1 MVAVKKHMVVSGLD
15 VGTSKVCCLIGEV
28 GTDGNLEIIGKGSAP
43 SLGVR
48 KGVVV
53 DIAETV
59 RSIQSAVHEAER
71 GAGIK
76 VNSVF
81 VGVTGDHISSVNSH
95 GVITLAHEPKEVVED
110 DVRRAVEAAKVV
122 SLPSEREV
130 IHVIPRGFTLDG
142 QAGVKNPVGM
152 LGMRLE
158 VNTHIVTGMST
169 FLHNLTKCIE
179 TAGLEIEENGLV
191 LQPLASSLSVLNDAE
206 KELGIL
212 LVDLGGGTTDIA
224 VFRNRHIFHTS
235 ALPLGGNHITHDLA
249 VAFRLSP
256 DEAERIKVNYGHAI
270 PSQVSDDDRIEVTTL
285 SGSKEVLSRRL
296 VAEKIAPRVEEL
308 FTYIRHEIDELPKDT
323 SLAGVTVTGGTSL
336 LPGILEIARDILKYP
351 VRIGFPQSSTSGAVT
366 ELQNPTYSTGVGLVI
381 YGATSLQHRK
391 IYRRRETFISKAF
404 RTLFKEFF

>member
-15 VGTSKVCCLIGEV
+15 VGTSKVCCLIGEI
-28 GTDGNLEIIGKGSAP
+28 GSDGNLEIIGKGSAP

-53 DIAETV
+53 DISETV
-59 RSIQSAVHEAER
+59 RSIQSAVSEAER

-76 VNSVF
+76 VHSVF

-95 GVITLAHEPKEVVED
+95 GVITLAHEPKEVVEE

-191 LQPLASSLSVLNDAE
+191 LQPLASSLSVLNEAE

-212 LVDLGGGTTDIA
+212 MVDLGGGTTDIA

-256 DEAERIKVNYGHAI
+256 EEAERIKVNYGHAI
-270 PSQVSDDDRIEVTTL
+270 PSQVQDDDRIEITTL
-285 SGSKEVLSRRL
+285 SGSKEILSRRI

-308 FTYIRHEIDELPKDT
+308 FTYIRHEIEQLPKDS
-323 SLAGVTVTGGTSL
+323 SLAGVTLTGGTSM
-336 LPGILEIARDILKYP
+336 LPGIIEIGRDILKYP
-351 VRIGFPQSSTSGAVT
+351 VRIGYPQSSAGSTIT

-404 RTLFKEFF
+404 RSLFKEFF